1 MGFLGEK
8 NDGISPEMN
17 RELSRDIT
25 KAEEGIVAEEHHV
38 DLHRDLKARHITM
51 IGTLLCLRWLDEREE
66 LTGLSYR
73 RCYRYR
79 SYYWNGRSSCE
90 VSPSQNL
97 LNANLGY

>member
-51 IGTLLCLRWLDEREE
+51 IGMVLCLDSLAEREK
-66 LTGLSYR
+66 LTENSHR

-79 SYYWNGRSSCE
+79 SYYWNGRSSCK
-90 VSPSQNL
+90 VSLSQNS
-97 LNANLGY
+97 